1 MSRSSL
7 FVNFL
12 SRITF
17 IMNIGKQA
25 IIVDAHKIID
35 VNEELHDYG
44 VLCARFKNKCDFMP
58 GK

>member
-1 MSRSSL
+1 MSG
-7 FVNFL
+7 NP
-12 SRITF
+12 SRL
-17 IMNIGKQA
+17 NIWQQFGKQA